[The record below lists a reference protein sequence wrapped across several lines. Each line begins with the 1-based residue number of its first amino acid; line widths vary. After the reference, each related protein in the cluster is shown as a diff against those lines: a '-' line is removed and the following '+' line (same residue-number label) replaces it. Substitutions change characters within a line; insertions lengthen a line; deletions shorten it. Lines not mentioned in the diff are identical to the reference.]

1 LREHKAQHALGG
13 GLEPQGGYDI
23 TKWTRKQRAKASFD
37 GVDPLADV
45 PEKDLKEGNLFF
57 N

>member
-1 LREHKAQHALGG
+1 LREHKKEHALGG